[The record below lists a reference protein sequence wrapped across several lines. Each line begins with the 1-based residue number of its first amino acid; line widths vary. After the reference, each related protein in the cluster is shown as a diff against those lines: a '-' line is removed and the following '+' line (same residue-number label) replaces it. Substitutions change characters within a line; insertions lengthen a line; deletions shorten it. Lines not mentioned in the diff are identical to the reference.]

1 MHLAEEAEF
10 QSEETHPCMG
20 ALLFSNQDGII
31 EKIEMDKLK
40 SLVQKGIEVQLDYQ
54 VGDKIEA
61 MKNGTDRIGQ
71 VIMRTESEAELEEA
85 LSHAREAVWL
95 SKGNLEERWKN

>member
-1 MHLAEEAEF
+1 
-10 QSEETHPCMG
+10 MG

-40 SLVQKGIEVQLDYQ
+40 SLVQKGIEVQLDYR
-54 VGDKIEA
+54 VGDKIQA

-71 VIMRTESEAELEEA
+71 VFLLFCCVFDLVYLVFYNFELMNIVSFLICQVIIMTVSEAELEEA
-85 LSHAREAVWL
+85 LSH
-95 SKGNLEERWKN
+95 S